1 MVTRKISIGRKW
13 LEPVPEENGR
23 KIPRSE
29 WVEKRRHCWIV
40 RWYSTTG
47 KRHGKLFGKRREAE
61 RYARKVQVLVESGK
75 QDEPDRI
82 TLHDFISEH
91 QRLTK
96 GQVAHA
102 TLVDQLRALRMLE
115 NFLGSKILLPRIAP
129 REAEAFIA
137 SRIGAGLATGTV
149 NKDVRTLKRIF
160 NLAIEPR
167 GYLREGQNPFA
178 KIRERKQTA
187 NSIRYVTVREYRALM
202 EAARTLWWK
211 ALLSTAYCCGL
222 RRNEIL
228 HLTWTDVDFHAQRVR
243 VSAKESGPR
252 TIRWEPKDH
261 ENRVVPMSDETARIL
276 VDLQADAPE
285 GFPYIFIAPKR
296 FERIKEKLE
305 TGDWND
311 RKAVV
316 NNLTRGFE
324 VIRRRSGVSECTPH
338 DLRRSAITNWAQELP
353 VQVVQELAGH
363 SNIATT
369 RKYYLTVRPEDV
381 DRANQLM
388 NRILSACR
396 VTDTK
401 LTQNEGTE

>member
-1 MVTRKISIGRKW
+1 
-13 LEPVPEENGR
+13 
-23 KIPRSE
+23 
-29 WVEKRRHCWIV
+29 
-40 RWYSTTG
+40 
-47 KRHGKLFGKRREAE
+47 
-61 RYARKVQVLVESGK
+61 VLVESGK

-82 TLHDFISEH
+82 TLHDFIGEH

-102 TLVDQLRALRMLE
+102 TLMDQLRAMRTLE
-115 NFLGSKILLPRIAP
+115 GFLGSGILLPQITP
-129 REAEAFIA
+129 REAEAFVA
-137 SRIGAGLATGTV
+137 SWIDAGLRTGTV
-149 NKDVRTLKRIF
+149 NKDIRTLKRIF

-187 NSIRYVTVREYRALM
+187 NSIRYVTVQEYRALM
-202 EAARTLWWK
+202 EAARTLWWR

-222 RRNEIL
+222 RRSEIL
-228 HLTWTDVDFHAQRVR
+228 HLTWADIDFHAQRVR
-243 VSAKESGPR
+243 VSAKESGPE

-261 ENRVVPMSDETARIL
+261 ETRVVPMSNETAQIL
-276 VDLQADAPE
+276 ADLQADAPE
-285 GFPYIFIAPKR
+285 GFPYIFVAAKR
-296 FERIKEKLE
+296 FERIKAKLE
-305 TGDWND
+305 TGNWND

-324 VIRRRSGVSECTPH
+324 VIRRRAGVSECTPH

-363 SNIATT
+363 SNTATT
-369 RKYYLTVRPEDV
+369 RRYYLTVRPEDV
-381 DRANQLM
+381 ERANQLM
-388 NRILSACR
+388 NRILGACR

-401 LTQNEGTE
+401 RGYRVTNEKDCQT